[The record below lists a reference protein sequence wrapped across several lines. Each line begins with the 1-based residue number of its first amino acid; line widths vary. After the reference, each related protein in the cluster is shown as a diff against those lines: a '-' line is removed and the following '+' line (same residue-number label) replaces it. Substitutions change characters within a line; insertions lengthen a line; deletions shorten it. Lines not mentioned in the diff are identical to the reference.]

1 MSPTYRPRRQRRRFR
16 EWPIALVLTGVVVG
30 LCVVAADRFRPGSV
44 VLAGAVLLA
53 AGLRL
58 ALPAR
63 QAGILVV
70 RSRFTDVFTLGV
82 LGGMLMVLAL
92 VVPS

>member
-1 MSPTYRPRRQRRRFR
+1 MAPTYRPRPQRRRFR
-16 EWPIALVLTGVVVG
+16 EWPIALVLTGVVAG

-44 VLAGAVLLA
+44 VLAAAVLLA

-70 RSRFTDVFTLGV
+70 RSRFTDVVMLGAM
-82 LGGMLMVLAL
+82 GGMLMVLAL